1 MEFTLRPIGII
12 HTPFTDKEAT
22 PIQPSRS
29 EAVGRVEVYPDFA
42 AGLNDID
49 GFSHIILLYAFH
61 RSSGYALSVRPFL
74 DNQPRGLFAT
84 RHPCRPNPIGL
95 SIVRL
100 LERHENE
107 LRVEGIDVLDGT
119 PLIDIKPYVPDFDIR
134 TGVRTGWYATCAYQE
149 PVHTEKRLSMKVA
162 VITEDGQTISQHF
175 GRAPHYLVFTI
186 EDGEITGKELRD
198 KVGHRQFVNE
208 PHDHDHDHGHNDPRG
223 HGFGAHS
230 DAKHMRMIESIQD
243 CDIIIVRGM
252 GRGAY
257 LAMQDANIRP
267 FVTELADA
275 EEAVRAYL
283 NNTLED
289 HTEKL
294 H

>member
-1 MEFTLRPIGII
+1 MEFTIRPIGII
-12 HTPFTDKEAT
+12 HTPFTEEEKT

-29 EAVGRVEVYPDFA
+29 ETVGRVEVYRDFA
-42 AGLNDID
+42 DGLQDID
-49 GFSHIILLYAFH
+49 GFSHIILLYVFH
-61 RSSGYALSVRPFL
+61 RSSGYTLSVKPFL
-74 DNQPRGLFAT
+74 DDRQRGLFAT
-84 RHPCRPNPIGL
+84 RYPARPNPIGL

-107 LRVEGIDVLDGT
+107 LVVAGIDVLDGT

-134 TGVRTGWYATCAYQE
+134 ADVHTGWYATRANQE
-149 PVHTEKRLSMKVA
+149 PVHTEKSPSMKIA

-175 GRAPHYLVFTI
+175 GRAPHYLVFTV
-186 EDGEITGKELRD
+186 EDKKIVGKELRD
-198 KVGHRQFVNE
+198 KVGHRQFAQE
-208 PHDHDHDHGHNDPRG
+208 DHEHTSETDPRG

-230 DAKHMRMIESIQD
+230 DAKHARMIESIQD
-243 CDIIIVRGM
+243 CEAIIVRGM

-257 LAMQDANIRP
+257 LAMEQAHIRP
-267 FVTELADA
+267 FVTDVENA
-275 EEAVRAYL
+275 EQAVQAYID
-283 NNTLED
+283 NSLED